1 MPTAEIVA
9 IGSELLLGQ
18 IIDTNSAWLADR
30 LSKLGVDLYHKTVVG
45 DNHIR
50 MVEVIDK
57 ALDRSDVVITSGGL
71 GPTQDDITRECLAE
85 VAGEKLVLDQRLL
98 DQIDK
103 RFKLR
108 GHVMTNNNQRQAY
121 IPEGSVPIDNPNGTA
136 PSFVIHDPRG
146 IVFALPGVPVELKWL
161 FDNEVV
167 PYLHKQF
174 SLTEVIVYKVLKVVN
189 MGESNVDDLI
199 GHLIAG
205 LSNPTVGVLAHP
217 GQVDVRITAK
227 SENEELA
234 RKMIEPVEREIRSL
248 LGRHV
253 FAVDDETIGD
263 VVGSLLKDA
272 KVKVGVYEDATG
284 GLFSYQVKTASF
296 DNFSGAIIGR
306 SFESVQCLDQ
316 HYRQPDC
323 WEKFRMNPGVLT
335 EELAWAVRS
344 YTDSD
349 IGVAIHS
356 GYGKLGSYNDNV
368 AKGDLEGT
376 PKTFISVTD
385 GEHFSN
391 REHGYLGVNSF
402 DCTRLSSSAM
412 DVLRVVIEDF
422 GG

>member
-1 MPTAEIVA
+1 M
-9 IGSELLLGQ
+9 
-18 IIDTNSAWLADR
+18 
-30 LSKLGVDLYHKTVVG
+30 
-45 DNHIR
+45 
-50 MVEVIDK
+50 
-57 ALDRSDVVITSGGL
+57 
-71 GPTQDDITRECLAE
+71 
-85 VAGEKLVLDQRLL
+85 
-98 DQIDK
+98 
-103 RFKLR
+103 
-108 GHVMTNNNQRQAY
+108 
-121 IPEGSVPIDNPNGTA
+121 
-136 PSFVIHDPRG
+136 IHDPRG

-174 SLTEVIVYKVLKVVN
+174 SLSEIIVYKVLKVVN

-205 LSNPTVGVLAHP
+205 SSNPTVGVLAHP

-234 RKMIEPVEREIRSL
+234 RKVIEPVEREIRSL

-263 VVGSLLKDA
+263 VVGRLLKDA

-284 GLFSYQVKTASF
+284 GLFSYQVKTAGF
-296 DNFSGAIIGR
+296 DNFLGAIIGR
-306 SFESVQCLDQ
+306 PFESVKCLDQ

-323 WEKFRMNPGVLT
+323 WEKFRMKPGVLT

-344 YTDSD
+344 YTDAD

-356 GYGKLGSYNDNV
+356 AYGKSGLHKDN
-368 AKGDLEGT
+368 LEGT
-376 PKTFISVTD
+376 PRTFISVTD

-391 REHGYLGVNSF
+391 REHGYLGNNSF

-412 DVLRVVIEDF
+412 DVLRVMIEDF